1 MGGVAL
7 IFVLNFIFSPPLVA
21 FIHARARWFLANN
34 YKFLNAKHVWF
45 YLHSNV
51 CFNFIL
57 IKVLKHIEKKPVN
70 VMACFL
76 LYFFTIKNLV
86 LFV

>member
-34 YKFLNAKHVWF
+34 FRQYYLVDLNKKF
-45 YLHSNV
+45 
-51 CFNFIL
+51 
-57 IKVLKHIEKKPVN
+57 EK
-70 VMACFL
+70 
-76 LYFFTIKNLV
+76 
-86 LFV
+86 